1 MLYLCKNKNKFMAF
15 FVSHLVNQGLSHKC
29 WLDEFAALFS
39 SVVVKAVNTD
49 AMHFGLAHR

>member
-1 MLYLCKNKNKFMAF
+1 MAFF